1 MKKELLTKEKIIF
14 DLESITKADFKS
26 CFRAIPFF
34 IFLYIG
40 FLPLYCLLLLLLFKE
55 SLSFLDV
62 FFFTFIFWGINFIIF
77 IIELIEFISRKKAI
91 KTENFEIITDWV
103 TEKRLFAKR
112 SFFSETS
119 NCEPSLQFARSGKFL
134 FSETIY
140 YSWSSLFP
148 FDIKALY
155 RTSEINQDFYVIR
168 FKNKK
173 PFLIYN
179 KKYFEMEE
187 TKSDDIKNKR

>member
-1 MKKELLTKEKIIF
+1 MKKELLTKDKIIF

-26 CFRAIPFF
+26 CFELIPFF

-40 FLPLYCLLLLLLFKE
+40 FLPIYCLLLLLLFKE
-55 SLSFLDV
+55 SLSLLDIL
-62 FFFTFIFWGINFIIF
+62 FFTFIFWGINFIIF
-77 IIELIEFISRKKAI
+77 IKDLIIFISRKKAI
-91 KTENFEIITDWV
+91 KTENFEIITDWL
-103 TEKRLFAKR
+103 TEKRIYPKR
-112 SFFSETS
+112 TFYYHHTGTPK
-119 NCEPSLQFARSGKFL
+119 EPSLQFARSGKFL
-134 FSETIY
+134 FSDTIY

-148 FDIKALY
+148 FDCKDLF

-187 TKSDDIKNKR
+187 KNSP

>member
-1 MKKELLTKEKIIF
+1 MKKELLTKDKIIF

-26 CFRAIPFF
+26 CFRAIPIF
-34 IFLYIG
+34 IFLYFC
-40 FLPLYCLLLLLLFKE
+40 FLPYFCIVRAFLFKKSIE
-55 SLSFLDV
+55 LIDII
-62 FFFTFIFWGINFIIF
+62 FFAFIFVGINFIIF

-91 KTENFEIITDWV
+91 KTENFEIITDWL
-103 TEKRLFAKR
+103 TEKRLFSKW
-112 SFFSETS
+112 SFFGETS
-119 NCEPSLQFARSGKFL
+119 TYEPSLQFARSGKFL
-134 FSETIY
+134 FSDTIY

-148 FDIKALY
+148 FDSKTLS

-187 TKSDDIKNKR
+187 KNSP

>member
-1 MKKELLTKEKIIF
+1 MKKELLTKDKIIF

-91 KTENFEIITDWV
+91 KTENFEIITDWL
-103 TEKRLFAKR
+103 TEKRIYPKR
-112 SFFSETS
+112 TFYYHHTGTPK
-119 NCEPSLQFARSGKFL
+119 EPSLQFARSGKFL
-134 FSETIY
+134 FSDTIY

-148 FDIKALY
+148 FDCKDLF

-187 TKSDDIKNKR
+187 KSRP

>member
-1 MKKELLTKEKIIF
+1 MKKELLTKDKIIL
-14 DLESITKADFKS
+14 DLEALTKAHFKG
-26 CFRAIPFF
+26 CFKAIPIF
-34 IFLYIG
+34 IFLYFC
-40 FLPLYCLLLLLLFKE
+40 FLPLFCF
-55 SLSFLDV
+55 DIV
-62 FFFTFIFWGINFIIF
+62 DFFNKSIELIDIIFFAFIFVGINFIIF
-77 IIELIEFISRKKAI
+77 IIELIKFISRKKAI
-91 KTENFEIITDWV
+91 KTEDFVIITDWL
-103 TEKRLFAKR
+103 TEKRIFPKR
-112 SFFSETS
+112 TFYYHHTGTPK
-119 NCEPSLQFARSGKFL
+119 EPSLIFARSGKFL

-148 FDIKALY
+148 FDCKDLF

-187 TKSDDIKNKR
+187 KNSP

>member
-1 MKKELLTKEKIIF
+1 MKKELLTKDKIIF

-26 CFRAIPFF
+26 SLELIPFF
-34 IFLYIG
+34 IFLYFC
-40 FLPLYCLLLLLLFKE
+40 FLPYFCLVRAFLFKKSIE
-55 SLSFLDV
+55 LIDIIFFAFLFV
-62 FFFTFIFWGINFIIF
+62 GINFIIF
-77 IIELIEFISRKKAI
+77 IIELIKFISRKKAI
-91 KTENFEIITDWV
+91 KTEDFVIITDWL
-103 TEKRLFAKR
+103 TEKRIFPKR
-112 SFFSETS
+112 MFYYHHTGTPK
-119 NCEPSLQFARSGKFL
+119 EPSLIFARSGKFL

-148 FDIKALY
+148 FDCKDLF

-173 PFLIYN
+173 PFLVYN

-187 TKSDDIKNKR
+187 KNSP

>member
-1 MKKELLTKEKIIF
+1 MKKELLTKDKIIF

-26 CFRAIPFF
+26 CFELIPFF
-34 IFLYIG
+34 IFLYIIC
-40 FLPLYCLLLLLLFKE
+40 LPIYCLLLLFLFKE
-55 SLSFLDV
+55 SLSLLDIL
-62 FFFTFIFWGINFIIF
+62 FFTFIFWGINFIIF
-77 IIELIEFISRKKAI
+77 IKDLIIFISRKKAI
-91 KTENFEIITDWV
+91 KTENFEIITDWL
-103 TEKRLFAKR
+103 TEKHLYSKKN
-112 SFFSETS
+112 FFFY
-119 NCEPSLQFARSGKFL
+119 NVIYEPFLQFGRSGKFL

-179 KKYFEMEE
+179 KKFFEMEE
-187 TKSDDIKNKR
+187 KSSP